1 MRIFHYFVADKLR
14 EVNKSE
20 NTMYTKHHMYMPP
33 ILLPTSTPSL
43 PPGERPPRPRP
54 RPLSS
59 STCAPSTAEEGN
71 EHVLE

>member
-1 MRIFHYFVADKLR
+1 
-14 EVNKSE
+14 
-20 NTMYTKHHMYMPP
+20 MYMPP